1 MTTSVTGQAVQPLDE
16 TRRGK
21 LVDTLVTDGIIG
33 LKGAFAPEWADV
45 LGEDVMAA
53 FEEAKV
59 REGGAIGRGPQ
70 RWYVEIHP
78 EQIRGFADL
87 AGHPWIVQVAT
98 EVLGADYEIVEVGFD
113 IPFAGA
119 MDQPWHRDF
128 PMGDY
133 TRRLHK
139 LNSLAV
145 NVTCVDTT
153 DDMGPFEIAPGT
165 QWDDSDE
172 FDHGM
177 FPPRSHYPRYV
188 ERAVRKYPQRG
199 DISMRSALTIHR
211 GTKNQSQLARPVLVL
226 GLDGPEANN
235 AAHHDMAVTQA
246 YYDALPQVVKDH
258 LNCPIVDK
266 LTPIT
271 QKHTIEGLVMGDP
284 GDAPSMGGMAGS
296 AE

>member
-1 MTTSVTGQAVQPLDE
+1 VTTTATSGAVQPLDD
-16 TRRGK
+16 TRRDE
-21 LVDTLVTDGIIG
+21 LVNTLVTDGIIG

-165 QWDDSDE
+165 QWDDSEE

-199 DISMRSALTIHR
+199 DISIRSALTIHR
-211 GTKNQSQLARPVLVL
+211 GTKNRSQLARPVLVL

-246 YYDALPQVVKDH
+246 YYDALPQVVREH
-258 LNCPIVDK
+258 LHCPIVET
-266 LTPIT
+266 LTPIV
-271 QKHTIEGLVMGDP
+271 QKHTIEGLVMGDD
-284 GDAPSMGGMAGS
+284 GGMGGMAGS